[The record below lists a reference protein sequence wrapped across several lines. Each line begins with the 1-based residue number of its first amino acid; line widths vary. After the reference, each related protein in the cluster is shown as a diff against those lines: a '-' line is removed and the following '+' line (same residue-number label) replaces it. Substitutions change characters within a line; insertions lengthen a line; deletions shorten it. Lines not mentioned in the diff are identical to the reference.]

1 MENTGTKEKILIII
15 LIFIFIFS
23 LARFIKPLVF
33 NERLD
38 TTDVF
43 DLGNGEIVIVSV
55 HKQTET
61 QEWERIIGRVN
72 NTE

>member
-33 NERLD
+33 NEKYDR
-38 TTDVF
+38 TEIF
-43 DLGNGEIVIVSV
+43 DLGNGDYIEVSV
-55 HKQTET
+55 HKKTET

>member
-15 LIFIFIFS
+15 LIFVFIFS

-33 NERLD
+33 NEKYDRTEL
-38 TTDVF
+38 F
-43 DLGNGEIVIVSV
+43 NLGDGEYVEVSV
-55 HKQTET
+55 HKNTET